1 MINEVL
7 KEIYENEMH
16 RIDKISVASS
26 SNKSVKQIVYQYKK
40 YINIYIYLNFRKFSL
55 IILEY

>member
-40 YINIYIYLNFRKFSL
+40 YINIFVFKF
-55 IILEY
+55 